1 MLHRLLALLGFV
13 AIRIDGWLRAPLAR
27 LGIRISGIWLIALVL
42 LVAAAIPTY
51 LEATRRSPQGV
62 DIDQITQRSLSA
74 LTSWVRLEGRVVT
87 LDDNRQA
94 QAQYGV
100 TSVLIDGDKAIML
113 SSSQPVEDREEIT
126 GQAANAPGA
135 GDRVRSLAPPGLLD
149 GIQVSPNGLVLVDDV
164 PPPPSTT
171 PWWAVYTALI
181 VAGLLVIGLLVGY
194 PVFGASRRSSRAP
207 VLDSGERVPV
217 GVSAELRRSG
227 RTTSLPIG
235 GAQLDRGERPGEL
248 VVHIPEAVDAPAHEV
263 PIRPDMWTS
272 VSTGSLYTVSAAV
285 PAFQVRSFALHGIVS
300 FSSALD
306 RDRAAAVLTEAGSAS
321 SSAVRGNALPGGT
334 PSGPGGESDPHAAYR
349 PPGEH

>member
-1 MLHRLLALLGFV
+1 MIHRLLALLGFV
-13 AIRIDGWLRAPLAR
+13 ATRIDGWLRAPLAR

-51 LEATRRSPQGV
+51 FEATRRSPQGV
-62 DIDQITQRSLSA
+62 GIDQITQRSLSA
-74 LTSWVRLEGRVVT
+74 LTSWVRLDGRVVT
-87 LDDNRQA
+87 LDDNRTA

-100 TSVLIDGDKAIML
+100 TSVLIEGDKAIML
-113 SSSQPVEDREEIT
+113 SSSQPVEDRDEIT

-135 GDRVRSLAPPGLLD
+135 GDRIRSLAPPGLLD

-194 PVFGASRRSSRAP
+194 PVFGASRRSSRSRA
-207 VLDSGERVPV
+207 LGSGERVPV

-263 PIRPDMWTS
+263 PIHGDMWTS
-272 VSTGSLYTVSAAV
+272 VTTGSLYTVSSAV

-306 RDRAAAVLTEAGSAS
+306 RDRAAAVLTDAGSADR
-321 SSAVRGNALPGGT
+321 SAARGNAVPGSTTARPGG
-334 PSGPGGESDPHAAYR
+334 GSDAHAAYR
-349 PPGEH
+349 SPEER